1 MPDEY
6 VDGLEARVAQL
17 EGENERLRWFER
29 IARETEDK
37 CKRLEAEM
45 DTTQRAYDRGWAVG
59 WAARSEA
66 AKEDKCGDPQ
76 SHAANRVLKGVNEKL
91 ADRVAQLEGENERLR
106 LRTAQEE
113 PDEM

>member
-17 EGENERLRWFER
+17 EGENERLR
-29 IARETEDK
+29 
-37 CKRLEAEM
+37 
-45 DTTQRAYDRGWAVG
+45 
-59 WAARSEA
+59 
-66 AKEDKCGDPQ
+66 
-76 SHAANRVLKGVNEKL
+76 
-91 ADRVAQLEGENERLR
+91 